1 VGAEGC
7 VGITPGLQRGKIAVP
22 ERELI
27 NIHLGG
33 FKMGQYFYVV
43 NLTKKQYLHPHDFEE
58 GLKLGEFPD
67 TLALL
72 SYLLSDSYGFVKHSL
87 IGAWKGDSVQ
97 IAGDYSESS
106 FGDYE
111 NLHDAA
117 ATEFEQVSKR
127 ADFREFFKMVS
138 EDG

>member
-1 VGAEGC
+1 MASTGEDCSPGEG
-7 VGITPGLQRGKIAVP
+7 IDH
-22 ERELI
+22 
-27 NIHLGG
+27 IHLGE

-97 IAGDYSESS
+97 VAGDYSE
-106 FGDYE
+106 
-111 NLHDAA
+111 
-117 ATEFEQVSKR
+117 
-127 ADFREFFKMVS
+127 
-138 EDG
+138 